1 MWLFGLVWLTGQ
13 LLYGIV
19 VVTCGFLV
27 AFAVASHLL
36 VPGVLDAFKEPA
48 IAPAPSPPAPETVEA
63 DVARIT
69 QLPPEAHLPPTV
81 LIRRRWNVPG
91 AVSREL
97 GALFAFPR
105 SFSASLSQALH
116 ARCSF
121 EHALRVPASFLTSNC
136 HDDIVRC

>member
-1 MWLFGLVWLTGQ
+1 MWLFGLVWSAGQ

-48 IAPAPSPPAPETVEA
+48 IAPAPSPPAPEIVEA

-91 AVSREL
+91 TVSREL
-97 GALFAFPR
+97 GALV
-105 SFSASLSQALH
+105 
-116 ARCSF
+116 ARCAHF
-121 EHALRVPASFLTSNC
+121 LPRWLGALPA
-136 HDDIVRC
+136 R